1 MYILEHSSMINVL
14 SNCIDSTMDTDANL
28 KSWTIIH
35 GRWVHWVKIHTA
47 FSFHVNIHSLIS
59 FSGIMKWPTC
69 RTANLVYFMFMTV
82 YYVVCSTVKYI
93 FLLVKYTL
101 TLAMPAGVLMI
112 SRKDLRLVRTF
123 ELLLQ
128 SISRFDALRDWKQ
141 IINNH
146 SVIKNIFK

>member
-1 MYILEHSSMINVL
+1 
-14 SNCIDSTMDTDANL
+14 
-28 KSWTIIH
+28 
-35 GRWVHWVKIHTA
+35 
-47 FSFHVNIHSLIS
+47 
-59 FSGIMKWPTC
+59 
-69 RTANLVYFMFMTV
+69 MTV